1 MRQKRETSDA
11 DWQQF
16 VTEDAVKFLEHH
28 VYDPETGNLL
38 TLHPEQRRVVQ
49 WFTRRDEQSR
59 FLFTDWLYS
68 APKKSGKTTLCAGLV
83 LWQAWRVGSGQCY
96 VIANDLKQADS
107 RMFRVIEYAVKH
119 HPEMRQFAKVVRY
132 KIMLANNT
140 FIEALPVDPTGEAGM
155 NPTCLAYTEA
165 WGAKGNKAELMWTEA
180 ALSPTR
186 QGHAFRLVESYAGHT
201 GESLIL
207 ERLHD
212 SIVQSRYCVDEDREI
227 YANEKLS
234 MVAYW
239 CTRQIMP
246 WQHGEDAN
254 KYYAS
259 ERATK
264 TESEYDRQ
272 HHNKWGSSA
281 SVFVHK
287 DWWEACRRNTLEHN
301 LHVVVGIDAAVSG
314 DCFAIVGVTRKKD
327 IMQVKF
333 AYTWTPPVGGTIDYE
348 SIEEFI
354 RTLCKKH
361 RIALIAYDPKE
372 MHYMVTRLKRD
383 KVASFKEF
391 NQNTPRLLADK
402 SLHDRIRDTK
412 ILHTGI
418 PELTDHVLNANAKI
432 TGDDSQM
439 RIIKRSETRKID
451 ACVALSMACHEANRL
466 KIG

>member
-1 MRQKRETSDA
+1 
-11 DWQQF
+11 
-16 VTEDAVKFLEHH
+16 
-28 VYDPETGNLL
+28 
-38 TLHPEQRRVVQ
+38 
-49 WFTRRDEQSR
+49 
-59 FLFTDWLYS
+59 
-68 APKKSGKTTLCAGLV
+68 
-83 LWQAWRVGSGQCY
+83 
-96 VIANDLKQADS
+96 
-107 RMFRVIEYAVKH
+107 
-119 HPEMRQFAKVVRY
+119 
-132 KIMLANNT
+132 
-140 FIEALPVDPTGEAGM
+140 M

-212 SIVQSRYCVDEDREI
+212 SIVQSRYCVDEEREI

-287 DWWEACRRNTLEHN
+287 DWWEACRRDTLEHN

-333 AYTWTPPVGGTIDYE
+333 AHTWTPPVGGTIDYE